1 MSHQET
7 AQPEEEYLDERMAKA
22 IRESVWLDT
31 QRMLVIFLPSVEKVS
46 VRMLDATDIGALFH
60 NLQNRGL

>member
-1 MSHQET
+1 MSHQE
-7 AQPEEEYLDERMAKA
+7 AILPEQEPLDERMAKA

-31 QRMLVIFLPSVEKVS
+31 QRMLVVFLPSVEKIS

-60 NLQNRGL
+60 NLQNRG